1 MKTKTIMYKTWNVH
15 VCLKEIVIYMY
26 KQCTNRVNNDVLIV
40 VNK

>member
-15 VCLKEIVIYMY
+15 VCSKEIVIYMY